1 MPISKGT
8 DKARLQAIA
17 RRNMMPCG
25 FIGSVREIRLTIQIR
40 NNFVL
45 FVKIVMGHRIV
56 DLGQLDGFMGVAF
69 DTSLIQ

>member
-1 MPISKGT
+1 MSKV
-8 DKARLQAIA
+8 
-17 RRNMMPCG
+17 RNMASG
-25 FIGSVREIRLTIQIR
+25 NEVGRTIQIR

-69 DTSLIQ
+69 YASLIQ

>member
-1 MPISKGT
+1 MSP
-8 DKARLQAIA
+8 
-17 RRNMMPCG
+17 RRRHWTRILIFG
-25 FIGSVREIRLTIQIR
+25 ITIQIR

-69 DTSLIQ
+69 DTYLIQ

>member
-1 MPISKGT
+1 MNAMTLTVNLASMVLRFG
-8 DKARLQAIA
+8 R
-17 RRNMMPCG
+17 
-25 FIGSVREIRLTIQIR
+25 TIQIR

-69 DTSLIQ
+69 DTYLIQ